1 MQNPKFLGLFIRS
14 QAIEPLVFTITVAD
28 GVLAVLRQPLFAL
41 LDVNVEL
48 TLPITVR
55 IGESLRVSIGH
66 LPQRQCPY
74 RIVHGSKEFNRIQV
88 EHCQAA

>member
-14 QAIEPLVFTITVAD
+14 QAIEPLVFTITVAAE
-28 GVLAVLRQPLFAL
+28 VVAVLRQPLFAL
-41 LDVNVEL
+41 LGVNAEL
-48 TLPITVR
+48 TLPIIVR
-55 IGESLRVSIGH
+55 IEESLRARVGH

-74 RIVHGSKEFNRIQV
+74 RIIHGSKEINRIQV